1 MLIGRKSLSLLQRA
15 MKPLIAVMRGVTI
28 GGIRR
33 RRVAA
38 AYPAAA
44 VVIERGIVLCWRST
58 SPARTCMNERAR
70 HDELTRLCREVR
82 SLKEYQQQILGDV
95 QVGLVEPA
103 ISELYAWWDYDA
115 AALHRR
121 SEGRGRPAKPRIDL
135 NVIVTTNYRNQMQQ
149 RV

>member
-1 MLIGRKSLSLLQRA
+1 
-15 MKPLIAVMRGVTI
+15 
-28 GGIRR
+28 
-33 RRVAA
+33 
-38 AYPAAA
+38 
-44 VVIERGIVLCWRST
+44 
-58 SPARTCMNERAR
+58 MNERAR

-149 RV
+149 RVWNKKPTGWMSNVRGMFGSSIWSLVVAL